1 MSNDPF
7 MGMETG
13 KVDSGGKP
21 IKCGDKVLFY
31 ERIPGYRLVSFQD
44 ALGRVVQIDPESQKE
59 IKQQERS
66 SVGVVFY
73 NTASAG
79 FCVDFED
86 SAIAWGGKNESLS
99 ALCEKHQWNE
109 TRITVI

>member
-1 MSNDPF
+1 MD
-7 MGMETG
+7 TG
-13 KVDSGGKP
+13 KVDSVGKP

-31 ERIPGYRLVSFQD
+31 ERIPGYRLVSIQD
-44 ALGRVVQIDPESQKE
+44 ALGGVVQVDPENQKV
-59 IKQQERS
+59 IYQQERS

-73 NTASAG
+73 NTTSAG

-86 SAIAWGGKNESLS
+86 SSIAWGGKNESL
-99 ALCEKHQWNE
+99 ATLCEKHQWNE